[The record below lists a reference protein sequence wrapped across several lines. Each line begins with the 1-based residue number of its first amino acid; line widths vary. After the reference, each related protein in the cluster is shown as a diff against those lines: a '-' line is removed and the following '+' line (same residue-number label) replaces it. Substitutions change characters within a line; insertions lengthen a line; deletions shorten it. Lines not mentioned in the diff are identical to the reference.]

1 MSQNTPLPR
10 IDNRSARDIF
20 LARHGLADNPRAK
33 QSRDDLL
40 ALIKRNGFVQVDTIN
55 TVARAHDMILF
66 ARNQTYR
73 PVHLKRLLEQD
84 RALFE
89 NWTHD
94 AAIIPT
100 EFYPYWC
107 PRFARSAERI
117 KERWTNWRR
126 SGFIEKLDDILA
138 HIERDGPAMARHL
151 GTGEK
156 KSNGG
161 WWDWHPSKTALEYL
175 WRTGELAVTR
185 REGFQKVYDL
195 TDRVVPARHRKF
207 APDEAAFIDWA
218 CATALDRLGFASS
231 GDIAA
236 FWGSVTPQEAAAWC
250 QRQHDDN
257 LIEVEIAGADGA
269 KSRRA
274 FARPDLPDL
283 ARDAPPAPARVR
295 ILSPFDPVLRDRK
308 RTQRLFGFD
317 YRIEVFVPAAKRRYG
332 YYVFPILEGN
342 RLIGRIDMKC
352 RRDDETLT
360 VAGLWWEPKT
370 RRSKQRLAGL
380 DAELDRY
387 RRFTGS
393 ARVVWEA

>member
-195 TDRVVPARHRKF
+195 TDRVVPA
-207 APDEAAFIDWA
+207 PI
-218 CATALDRLGFASS
+218 GSS
-231 GDIAA
+231 RP
-236 FWGSVTPQEAAAWC
+236 T
-250 QRQHDDN
+250 
-257 LIEVEIAGADGA
+257 
-269 KSRRA
+269 RRPSSTGL
-274 FARPDLPDL
+274 ARP
-283 ARDAPPAPARVR
+283 
-295 ILSPFDPVLRDRK
+295 
-308 RTQRLFGFD
+308 
-317 YRIEVFVPAAKRRYG
+317 
-332 YYVFPILEGN
+332 
-342 RLIGRIDMKC
+342 
-352 RRDDETLT
+352 
-360 VAGLWWEPKT
+360 
-370 RRSKQRLAGL
+370 RS
-380 DAELDRY
+380 
-387 RRFTGS
+387 TGS
-393 ARVVWEA
+393 ASPRRATSPPSGARSRPRRRPRGANASMTTISSRLRSPARTAQNHVEPSPDPICPTWRAMPHPLRRGFVS